1 MTWLIAAL
9 LAAVALALV
18 LWFRP
23 ARAAGAAVAAAL
35 VAGLAGYAL
44 QASPGL
50 PGAPKAGAVT
60 LADNPEALVEARRAL
75 EAKPGMPGD
84 KWLVIGD
91 ALARNGQFADAA
103 AVMLGAV
110 EKDPKNGEA
119 WLAIANSLVAHADGM
134 LTPAAM
140 LAYQRA
146 ADANPAHPGPPFFL
160 GLAMA
165 QSGRFAEARAIWAD
179 LLARTPPEAPWHG
192 DLKARLDRLDGLM
205 AQQQA
210 AQQQAIQQQSSGSVN

>member
-1 MTWLIAAL
+1 MTWIVAAL
-9 LAAVALALV
+9 LAVVSLGLV
-18 LWFRP
+18 LLFGP
-23 ARAAGAAVAAAL
+23 ARKAWAAVAAAL
-35 VAGLAGYAL
+35 AAGLAGYAL

-50 PGAPKAGAVT
+50 PGAPKAGMET
-60 LADNPEALVEARRAL
+60 LADNPQALVAARREL
-75 EAKPGMPGD
+75 EDKPGLPGD

-103 AVMLGAV
+103 AVMMGAV
-110 EKDPKNGEA
+110 ERDPKNGEA

-160 GLAMA
+160 GLALA
-165 QSGRFAEARAIWAD
+165 QSGRFADARAIWAD
-179 LLARTPPEAPWHG
+179 LLSRTPAEAPWHA
-192 DLKARLDRLDGLM
+192 DLKERLARLDAMM
-205 AQQQA
+205 AQQEA
-210 AQQQAIQQQSSGSVN
+210 AQKLGQAVN

>member
-1 MTWLIAAL
+1 MTWLIAGL
-9 LAAVALALV
+9 LAAVSLAVV
-18 LWFRP
+18 LLFP
-23 ARAAGAAVAAAL
+23 SARKAWAAVATAL
-35 VAGLAGYAL
+35 FIGLAGYAL

-50 PGAPKAGAVT
+50 PGAPKAGAQT
-60 LADNPEALVEARRAL
+60 MADDPAALVAARRGL

-146 ADANPAHPGPPFFL
+146 ADADPAHPGPPFFL
-160 GLAMA
+160 GLALA
-165 QSGRFAEARAIWAD
+165 QSGRFAEARAIWAN
-179 LLARTPPEAPWHG
+179 LLARTPAEAPWHA
-192 DLKARLDRLDGLM
+192 DLQARLARLDALI

-210 AQQQAIQQQSSGSVN
+210 AEPVN

>member
-1 MTWLIAAL
+1 MTWLIAGL
-9 LAAVALALV
+9 LAAVSLAVV
-18 LWFRP
+18 LLFP
-23 ARAAGAAVAAAL
+23 SARKAWAAVAAAL
-35 VAGLAGYAL
+35 FIGLAGYAL

-50 PGAPKAGAVT
+50 PGAPKAGVPT
-60 LADNPEALVEARRAL
+60 MADDPAALVAARRGL

-146 ADANPAHPGPPFFL
+146 ADADPAHPGPPFFL
-160 GLAMA
+160 GLALA
-165 QSGRFAEARAIWAD
+165 QSGRFAEARAIWAN
-179 LLARTPPEAPWHG
+179 LLARTPAEAPWHA
-192 DLKARLDRLDGLM
+192 DLQARLARLDALI

-210 AQQQAIQQQSSGSVN
+210 AEPVN